1 MVERTWGKN
10 LGKSV
15 RYVLLLFLAVVMT
28 GPFLWMLSASLQGQ
42 GDVFRVPPRWIPDP
56 PRFSNYSEIM
66 ERMPFTRFFFNSVKI
81 ASLATIGQVLSCSLA
96 AYAFARMR
104 FRGSSVLYI
113 VLLATMMIPAQVTMI
128 PSFMIMRFLGW
139 IDSHNALI
147 VPAFFG
153 GAFGTFLLRQF
164 FATIPQELEDA
175 ARIDGAGKFRIYWQI
190 ILPLSR
196 PALVTLGLFTFMTY
210 WGDLLGPVIYLS
222 SAEKMTLTVGLAN
235 LQAGAMAT
243 RYDLLMAGA
252 LVSIVPMLVL
262 FVVAQKW
269 FVRGIT
275 MTGMR

>member
-1 MVERTWGKN
+1 MVERTSGKII
-10 LGKSV
+10 GPAA
-15 RYVLLLFLAVVMT
+15 RYLLLLMLTVVML
-28 GPFLWMLSASLQGQ
+28 GPFLWMISASLQGQ

-56 PRFSNYSEIM
+56 PRFSNYREVA
-66 ERMPFTRFFFNSVKI
+66 ERVPFVRFFMNSVKV
-81 ASLATIGQVLSCSLA
+81 AGLATLGQVLSCSLA
-96 AYAFARMR
+96 AYAFARMK
-104 FRGSSVLYI
+104 FRGKDVLYVI
-113 VLLATMMIPAQVTMI
+113 LLATMMIPAQVTMI

-139 IDSHNALI
+139 IDTHYALI

-164 FATIPQELEDA
+164 FMTIPQELEDA
-175 ARIDGAGKFRIYWQI
+175 ARIDGAGKFRIYWQV
-190 ILPLSR
+190 ILPLSK
-196 PALVTLGLFTFMTY
+196 PALATLGLFTFMAY

-262 FVVAQKW
+262 FVFAQKW

-275 MTGMR
+275 MTGMK

>member
-1 MVERTWGKN
+1 MVERRSGKKI
-10 LGKSV
+10 GTAV
-15 RYVLLLFLAVVMT
+15 RYALLVILAVVMV
-28 GPFLWMLSASLQGQ
+28 GPFVWMISASLQGQ

-66 ERMPFTRFFFNSVKI
+66 DRMPFAQFFFNSAKV
-81 ASLATIGQVLSCSLA
+81 AGLATIGQVLSCSLA

-104 FRGSSVLYI
+104 FRGSSVIYI

-175 ARIDGAGKFRIYWQI
+175 ARIDGAGKLRIYWQI
-190 ILPLSR
+190 ILPLSK
-196 PALVTLGLFTFMTY
+196 PALTTLGLFTFMTY

-252 LVSIVPMLVL
+252 LVSVVPMLVL

-275 MTGMR
+275 MTGMK

>member
-1 MVERTWGKN
+1 MVERSRGK
-10 LGKSV
+10 GIGRTF
-15 RYVLLLFLAVVMT
+15 RYVLLVVLAVVMA

-56 PRFSNYSEIM
+56 PRFSNYAEIM
-66 ERMPFTRFFFNSVKI
+66 ERMPFARFFINSVKV
-81 ASLATIGQVLSCSLA
+81 AGLATIGQILSCSLA

-104 FRGSSVLYI
+104 FRGSTVLYI
-113 VLLATMMIPAQVTMI
+113 ILLATMMIPAQVTMV

-190 ILPLSR
+190 FLPLSK

-222 SAEKMTLTVGLAN
+222 STEKMTLTVGLAN

-252 LVSIVPMLVL
+252 LVSIAPMLVL
-262 FVVAQKW
+262 FVLAQKW
-269 FVRGIT
+269 FVRGIA
-275 MTGMR
+275 MTGMK

>member
-1 MVERTWGKN
+1 MVERTSGK
-10 LGKSV
+10 GIAVVV
-15 RYVLLLFLAVVMT
+15 RYTLLLILTAVML
-28 GPFLWMLSASLQGQ
+28 GPFVWMLSVSLQGQ
-42 GDVFRVPPRWIPDP
+42 GDVFRTPPLWIPDP
-56 PRFSNYSEIM
+56 PRFSNYAEIM
-66 ERMPFTRFFFNSVKI
+66 ESMPFARFIYNSVKV
-81 ASLATIGQVLSCSLA
+81 AGLATIGQLVSCSLA

-104 FRGSSVLYI
+104 FRGSGFLYM

-175 ARIDGAGKFRIYWQI
+175 ARIDGAGRFRIFWQI
-190 ILPLSR
+190 FLPLSK
-196 PALVTLGLFTFMTY
+196 PALATLALFTFMAY
-210 WGDLLGPVIYLS
+210 WSDLLGPVIYLS
-222 SAEKMTLTVGLAN
+222 STEKMTLTVGLAN

>member
-1 MVERTWGKN
+1 MVERTSGI
-10 LGKSV
+10 GIRRAM
-15 RYVLLLFLAVVMT
+15 RYVLLLSLAVVMA

-56 PRFSNYSEIM
+56 PRFSNYSEIT
-66 ERMPFTRFFFNSVKI
+66 ERMPFIRFFVNSVKV
-81 ASLATIGQVLSCSLA
+81 AGLATIGQVLSCSLA

-104 FRGSSVLYI
+104 FRGSSVLYV

-190 ILPLSR
+190 VLPLSK

-222 SAEKMTLTVGLAN
+222 SADKMTLTVGLAN

>member
-1 MVERTWGKN
+1 MVERSRAKKTG
-10 LGKSV
+10 LVV
-15 RYVLLLFLAVVMT
+15 RYILLSVLAVIMA

-42 GDVFRVPPRWIPDP
+42 EDVFRTPPKWIPDP
-56 PRFSNYSEIM
+56 PRFGNYLEIM
-66 ERMPFTRFFFNSVKI
+66 DRMPFARFLLNSLKV
-81 ASLATIGQVLSCSLA
+81 AGLAAIGQVASCSLA

-104 FRGSSVLYI
+104 FRGSTALYV

-128 PSFMIMRFLGW
+128 PNFVIMRFLGW

-164 FATIPQELEDA
+164 FATIPKELEDA
-175 ARIDGAGKFRIYWQI
+175 ARIDGCGRFRIFWQI
-190 ILPLSR
+190 FLPLSK
-196 PALVTLGLFTFMTY
+196 PALATLGLFAFMTY

-222 SAEKMTLTVGLAN
+222 STEKMTLTVGLAN

-269 FVRGIT
+269 FVKGIA
-275 MTGMR
+275 MTGMK

>member
-1 MVERTWGKN
+1 MVERRSGKRI
-10 LGKSV
+10 GTAV
-15 RYVLLLFLAVVMT
+15 RYALLVILAVIMV
-28 GPFLWMLSASLQGQ
+28 GPFVWMISASLQGQ
-42 GDVFRVPPRWIPDP
+42 GDVFRVPPKWIPDP

-66 ERMPFTRFFFNSVKI
+66 DRMPFAQFFFNSAKV
-81 ASLATIGQVLSCSLA
+81 AGLATIGQVLSCSLA

-104 FRGSSVLYI
+104 FRGSSVIYI

-175 ARIDGAGKFRIYWQI
+175 ARIDGAGKLRIYWQI
-190 ILPLSR
+190 ILPLSK
-196 PALVTLGLFTFMTY
+196 PALATLALFTFMTY

-252 LVSIVPMLVL
+252 LVSVVPMLVL

-275 MTGMR
+275 MTGMK

>member
-1 MVERTWGKN
+1 MVERRSGKKI
-10 LGKSV
+10 GTTV
-15 RYVLLLFLAVVMT
+15 RYALLVILAVVMV
-28 GPFLWMLSASLQGQ
+28 GPFVWMLSASLQGQ

-66 ERMPFTRFFFNSVKI
+66 DRMPFAQFFFNSAKV
-81 ASLATIGQVLSCSLA
+81 AGLATIGQVLSCSLA

-113 VLLATMMIPAQVTMI
+113 ILLATMMIPAQVTMI

-164 FATIPQELEDA
+164 FATIPKELEDA
-175 ARIDGAGKFRIYWQI
+175 ARIDGAGKLRIYWQI
-190 ILPLSR
+190 ILPLSK
-196 PALVTLGLFTFMTY
+196 PALTTLALFTFMTY

-252 LVSIVPMLVL
+252 LVSVAPMLVL

-275 MTGMR
+275 MTGMK

>member
-1 MVERTWGKN
+1 MVERTPGK
-10 LGKSV
+10 GIGRAA
-15 RYVLLLFLAVVMT
+15 RYVLLSVLAVIMA

-56 PRFSNYSEIM
+56 PRFSNYGEIL
-66 ERMPFTRFFFNSVKI
+66 ERMPFVQFFLNSTKI
-81 ASLATIGQVLSCSLA
+81 AGLATIGQVLSCSLA

-104 FRGSSVLYI
+104 FRGSTVLYG

-128 PSFMIMRFLGW
+128 PSFMIMRSLGW

-164 FATIPQELEDA
+164 FATIPRELEDA
-175 ARIDGAGKFRIYWQI
+175 ACIDGAGKFRIYWQI
-190 ILPLSR
+190 ILPLSK
-196 PALVTLGLFTFMTY
+196 PALITLGLFTFMTY

-222 SAEKMTLTVGLAN
+222 STEKMTLTVGLAN

-252 LVSIVPMLVL
+252 LVSVVPMLVL

-269 FVRGIT
+269 FVRGIA

>member
-1 MVERTWGKN
+1 MVERSSGKGI
-10 LGKSV
+10 GKAV
-15 RYVLLLFLAVVMT
+15 RYALLLVLTVVMA
-28 GPFLWMLSASLQGQ
+28 GPFLWMLSVSLQGQ

-66 ERMPFTRFFFNSVKI
+66 ERLPFAQFFLNSVKI
-81 ASLATIGQVLSCSLA
+81 AGLATIGQVLSCSLA

-104 FRGSSVLYI
+104 FRGSNVLYI
-113 VLLATMMIPAQVTMI
+113 ILLATMMIPAQVTMI

-175 ARIDGAGKFRIYWQI
+175 ARIDGAGKFRIFWQI
-190 ILPLSR
+190 ILPLSK
-196 PALVTLGLFTFMTY
+196 PALATLALFTFMTF
-210 WGDLLGPVIYLS
+210 WGDLLSPVIYLS

-269 FVRGIT
+269 FVKGIT

>member
-1 MVERTWGKN
+1 MVERKSGKRIGIV
-10 LGKSV
+10 L
-15 RYVLLLFLAVVMT
+15 RYALLVILAVIMV
-28 GPFLWMLSASLQGQ
+28 GPFVWMISASLQGQ

-56 PRFSNYSEIM
+56 PRFSNYGEIM
-66 ERMPFTRFFFNSVKI
+66 DRMPFAQFFFNSAKV
-81 ASLATIGQVLSCSLA
+81 AGLATIGQVLSCSLA

-113 VLLATMMIPAQVTMI
+113 ILLATMMIPAQVTMI

-175 ARIDGAGKFRIYWQI
+175 ARIDGAGKLRIYWQI
-190 ILPLSR
+190 ILPLSK
-196 PALVTLGLFTFMTY
+196 PALTTLALFTFMTY

-252 LVSIVPMLVL
+252 LVSVVPMLVL

-275 MTGMR
+275 MTGMK